1 MRVLFVQQQPCIR
14 TYKYAVGLRGAL
26 PGLQLGFA
34 CRGKTLSEFYGD
46 GDELFDRWWHLDDLR
61 VDLAAALKE
70 FQPDLIHCH
79 NLPDELTVL
88 SLEIADGRVPVV
100 HDVHDL
106 QSLRHTPYEDGYPE
120 PDEPLELERRA
131 LEESAAVIVV
141 SDELRAVVAARYRL
155 PEPVVVF
162 PNYALARDLPAT
174 LPPPDRPPT
183 GPPRV
188 VYQGTL
194 SVNDGHYD
202 LRAAFAAIVGAGLPL
217 DVHPAR
223 EVGEYAALPG
233 IRLHA
238 PVDPATLLATLP
250 RYDLGWAGFNAARN
264 AAHLDTALPN
274 KVFEYLG
281 CGLPVLTLRHR
292 ALARFVTEEGVGVS
306 LASLDDLAERVA
318 ALDLVALR
326 QRVAERRDRYTIE
339 GAVDQIVELYQGVL

>member
-14 TYKYAVGLRGAL
+14 TYKYAVGLRAAL
-26 PGLQLGFA
+26 PGLRLGFA
-34 CRGKTLSEFYGD
+34 CRGRTLTEFYGS

-61 VDLAAALKE
+61 GDLTAAVAE
-70 FQPDLIHCH
+70 FRPDLIHCH

-88 SLEIADGRVPVV
+88 ARSVADVPVV

-120 PDEPLELERRA
+120 PADPVELERAA
-131 LEESAAVIVV
+131 LEDSDAVIVV
-141 SDELRAVVAARYRL
+141 SEELRAVVDARYRL
-155 PEPVVVF
+155 PERVVVL
-162 PNYALARDLPAT
+162 PNFALRRDLPET
-174 LPPPDRPPT
+174 LPPPDRPRA

-202 LRAAFAAIVGAGLPL
+202 LREAFAAIVKARLPL

-223 EVGEYAALPG
+223 HVAEYAALDG
-233 IRLHA
+233 LRLHE

-250 RYDLGWAGFNAARN
+250 RYDLGWAGFNTARN

-281 CGLPVLTLRHR
+281 CGLPVLTLPHR
-292 ALARFVTEEGVGVS
+292 ALARFVTGEGVGVV
-306 LASLDDLAERVA
+306 LDSLDDLDERVA
-318 ALDLVALR
+318 ALDLVGLR
-326 QRVAERRDRYTIE
+326 ERVAERRDRYTIE
-339 GAVDQIVELYQGVL
+339 GAIAAVVELYEEVV